1 MVSVVG
7 QFFTDAVQFLPI
19 LMSGLGVTIAVT
31 LSALVISVILGLV
44 WALMGIS
51 RNPVLRGISRVVIN
65 TVRGIPIIVQLFYVY
80 FVLPELGVQLDAFVA
95 GAIGLGIAYSVYQ
108 AENFR
113 AGFSSVD
120 PMLIETAQSLGMSE
134 RKIMLR
140 VIMPLAI
147 RVTLPPFG
155 NTSVMLLKDSSIA
168 STITVAELT
177 RAGQLLA
184 VSTFQNM
191 SVYTLIALL
200 YLAMSLPL
208 TYLVG
213 RLERRFARK

>member
-1 MVSVVG
+1 MD
-7 QFFTDAVQFLPI
+7 QFFTDAVRFLPI

-31 LSALVISVILGLV
+31 LAALVISVILGLV

-51 RNPVLRGISRVVIN
+51 RNPLLRAISRVVIN
-65 TVRGIPIIVQLFYVY
+65 TVRGVPIIVQLFYVY

-95 GAIGLGIAYSVYQ
+95 GAIGLGVAYSVYQ

-120 PMLIETAQSLGMSE
+120 PMLIEAAQSLGMSE

-140 VIMPLAI
+140 VIMPLAV

-155 NTSVMLLKDSSIA
+155 NTAVMLLKDSSIA